1 MFMII
6 LIAKLC
12 EKLLRL
18 FGRGA
23 TTLPGR
29 VALFLKKDVLKRL
42 SESLKIIIVTGTN
55 GKTTTAR
62 MIENALLK
70 AGKTCFLNRSGA
82 NLITGI
88 TTAFLMNCD
97 LRGRC
102 KAEYAVVECDEN
114 ALKKASL
121 YFNADCLVVTNVFRD
136 QLDRYGEV
144 SSTLAAVAAGAR
156 NMPNAKLV
164 LNADDPVSFSLS
176 KQCVN
181 FASFGIDKNLNLGG
195 KGESEFCPVCREKLE
210 YSSRTYCQ
218 LGNYACK
225 KCGYRRIKPDV
236 CADEILLNGENGSF
250 VFFSSFGREAMI
262 KMNVGGIYNA
272 YNALAAVCALQ
283 IVGVNIE
290 TAVASL
296 SSFGGVFGRAETFGG
311 TQMLLVK
318 NPAGFTQTMNYL
330 SSCDVENLIFV
341 LNDNDADGKDVSWIW
356 DAEIEFPKNTKNV
369 YAFGIRSGDM
379 ALRLKYA
386 GVECEVIGGYN
397 RFFELAERDKT
408 AVVATYT
415 AMMALR
421 PYFAQKYNKK
431 EFWK

>member
-6 LIAKLC
+6 LVAKLC

-29 VALFLKKDVLKRL
+29 VALFLKKDILR
-42 SESLKIIIVTGTN
+42 SLASPLEIIIVTGTN

-62 MIENALLK
+62 MIENALLR
-70 AGKTCFLNRSGA
+70 AGKNCFLNRSGA

-88 TTAFLMNCD
+88 TTAFLMHCD
-97 LRGRC
+97 LRGRY
-102 KAEYAVVECDEN
+102 KAEYAVIECDEN
-114 ALKKASL
+114 ALKKVSA
-121 YFNADCLVVTNVFRD
+121 FMQAKCLVVTNIFRD

-144 SSTLAAVAAGAR
+144 YSTLSAIAAGAR
-156 NMPNAKLV
+156 NMPHAKLV

-176 KQCVN
+176 KCCGNV
-181 FASFGIDKNLNLGG
+181 ASFGIDKNLSLGG
-195 KGESEFCPVCREKLE
+195 KGESEFCPVCQKKLQ

-218 LGNYACK
+218 LGSFFCSD
-225 KCGYRRIKPDV
+225 CGYKRIKPDV
-236 CADEILLNGENGSF
+236 CADEIVLNGESGNF
-250 VFFSSFGREAMI
+250 VFLSSFGREAMLEP
-262 KMNVGGIYNA
+262 KVGGIYNV

-283 IVGVNIE
+283 TVGVDVK
-290 TAVASL
+290 TAVTSL
-296 SSFGGVFGRAETFGG
+296 SSFTGVFGRAESFGG
-311 TQMLLVK
+311 TQLLLVK
-318 NPAGFTQTMNYL
+318 NPAGFSQTMNYL
-330 SSCDVENLIFV
+330 AQTDAENLIFV

-356 DAEIEFPKNTKNV
+356 DAQISLPEKIKGV

-386 GVECEVIGGYN
+386 GAECEIIGSYN
-397 RFFELAERDKT
+397 RFFELAEKDKT
-408 AVVATYT
+408 AIVATYT

>member
-6 LIAKLC
+6 LVAKLC
-12 EKLLRL
+12 EKLLRF

-29 VALFLKKDVLKRL
+29 VALFLKKDILRSL
-42 SESLKIIIVTGTN
+42 AAPLKIIIVTGTN

-62 MIENALLK
+62 MIENALLRAEK
-70 AGKTCFLNRSGA
+70 SCFLNRSGA

-102 KAEYAVVECDEN
+102 KAEYAVIECDEN
-114 ALKKASL
+114 ALKKVSL
-121 YFNADCLVVTNVFRD
+121 YLQAKCLVVTNIFRD

-144 SSTLAAVAAGAR
+144 SSTLAAIAAGAR

-176 KQCVN
+176 KQGAN
-181 FASFGIDKNLNLGG
+181 FVSFGIDENLNLGG
-195 KGESEFCPVCREKLE
+195 KGESEFCPVCREKLQ

-218 LGNYACK
+218 LGSYACK

-236 CADEILLNGENGSF
+236 CSDEIFSNGENGSF

-262 KMNVGGIYNA
+262 KMNVGGVYNV
-272 YNALAAVCALQ
+272 YNALAAICALET
-283 IVGVNIE
+283 VGVDIE
-290 TAVASL
+290 TAAASL

-311 TQMLLVK
+311 TQMMLVK

-330 SSCDVENLIFV
+330 AATDTENLIFV

-356 DAEIEFPKNTKNV
+356 DAQINLPKKVKSV
-369 YAFGIRSGDM
+369 YSFGIRSGDM

-386 GVECEVIGGYN
+386 GAECEVISGYKQ
-397 RFFELAERDKT
+397 FFELAEKNKT

-421 PYFAQKYNKK
+421 PYFAQKYKKK